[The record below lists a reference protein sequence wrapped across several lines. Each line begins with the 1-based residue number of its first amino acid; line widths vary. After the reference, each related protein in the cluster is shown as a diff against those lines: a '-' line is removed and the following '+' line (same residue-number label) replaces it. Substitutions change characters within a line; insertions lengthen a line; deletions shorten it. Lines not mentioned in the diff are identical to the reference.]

1 MEIVWFLGIIVKVG
15 DGEVGVEK
23 MRDETTIKVVNMSTA
38 IQGEVAEAEM
48 KSRNKTWRR
57 YITERERD

>member
-1 MEIVWFLGIIVKVG
+1 MKVG

-48 KSRNKTWRR
+48 KSRNKTWRK